1 MCGALKKIKVCC
13 FCEQWESGGIESFL
27 YNVLLHMDLS
37 MMEVDLVAAQME
49 ESVFTA
55 PLKARG
61 IQFYELSGRQN
72 RLPENY
78 RLFRRLLAE
87 RKYDVVHLHIFH
99 GLSLWYGNL
108 AEQAGVPIRI
118 AHSHNTALR
127 KSRTKPLK
135 LLVHQAAKEA
145 FADKAT
151 DLWACSGQAAEFLFP
166 RKILDRRGFRF
177 IPNGIDTNRFRF
189 NAELRE
195 TVRDDL
201 GIQDRYVI
209 GHIGRLCYQKNQG
222 FLLDML
228 YEVLE
233 GRPDGVLLLVGEGP
247 DRSSLEEKARE
258 LGIAD
263 NVIFYG
269 TSDRVEHL
277 LWAMDVF
284 VFPSRFEGLGIVA
297 VEAQAA
303 GLPVLCSEIIP
314 QEADITGEIVRLPL
328 SVGAKVWAEAVLKI
342 KHLNRI
348 PGATRVAEAGFD
360 ILAVAKKIRERWMR
374 QGDDRNFTAS
384 F

>member
-1 MCGALKKIKVCC
+1 
-13 FCEQWESGGIESFL
+13 
-27 YNVLLHMDLS
+27 

-166 RKILDRRGFRF
+166 RKILDRRGFR
-177 IPNGIDTNRFRF
+177 RSEER
-189 NAELRE
+189 R
-195 TVRDDL
+195 
-201 GIQDRYVI
+201 
-209 GHIGRLCYQKNQG
+209 
-222 FLLDML
+222 
-228 YEVLE
+228 
-233 GRPDGVLLLVGEGP
+233 VGKECG
-247 DRSSLEEKARE
+247 S
-258 LGIAD
+258 
-263 NVIFYG
+263 
-269 TSDRVEHL
+269 
-277 LWAMDVF
+277 
-284 VFPSRFEGLGIVA
+284 
-297 VEAQAA
+297 
-303 GLPVLCSEIIP
+303 
-314 QEADITGEIVRLPL
+314 
-328 SVGAKVWAEAVLKI
+328 
-342 KHLNRI
+342 
-348 PGATRVAEAGFD
+348 
-360 ILAVAKKIRERWMR
+360 
-374 QGDDRNFTAS
+374 
-384 F
+384 